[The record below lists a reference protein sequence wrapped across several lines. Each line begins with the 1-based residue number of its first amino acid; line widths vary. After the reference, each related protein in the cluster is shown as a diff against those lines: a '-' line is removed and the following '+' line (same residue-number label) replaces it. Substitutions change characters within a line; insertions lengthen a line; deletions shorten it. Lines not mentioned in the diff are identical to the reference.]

1 MGVKNRVTMFKSRGA
16 KVPSPGPAPKIE
28 HTRPDYGQ
36 IETNMNTLKTLI
48 DINENYINSLSG
60 YIATTQDD
68 INDNIISTTAT
79 DIDDLGITLNE
90 INTMINSLQDSLS
103 STSPVVGKPDGLGFL
118 IKKIEDQ
125 VETFRTSKGTEDRR
139 VGVVP
144 AIWKVNPDAIKRL
157 DDFISTLQPLKTSAK
172 ALERQNMDIG
182 IKVTKL
188 LKNTSKKYTEIQ
200 DYDAKVAAY
209 TTAKSAWDAAVVA
222 ATSGGPAAGPE
233 PTAVPK
239 PIYTTLAWDSK
250 ITDGVNN
257 METKIDDISK
267 LYKQV
272 RNKLTVLWNP
282 GAAGIINTKTTAATT
297 TTTTTTG
304 GPTTTTGGPTT
315 TAATGGPTTSSVSVP
330 VITTTTTPAT
340 PATPDEIAKKAA
352 AIINLL
358 GGYAGDVEGIVKTKG
373 ADTIQEYLDAI
384 NNLCCSVTNPSAAA
398 GTPPVTPPPV
408 TPPPVTPPPV
418 TPPPVTTPAPKPFH
432 LATPLAALSGLATY
446 FTTPRDYGAP
456 YLFNCIND
464 LYNILNAAVPS
475 ANSDAVA
482 ELLDLKNYLDTTKAP
497 PQNTYLPVKVYTHL
511 YKCLYLLSRDRE
523 PPLAEY
529 GPEYDNL
536 EIIIKYIRLIINE
549 IDIDKIA
556 LANSQGY
563 PNYDLIGGAKKKG
576 LRRSRKAER
585 VHKFEKDSEM

>member
-16 KVPSPGPAPKIE
+16 RTPSPGPAPKIE

-60 YIATTQDD
+60 YIATNQDD

-304 GPTTTTGGPTT
+304 GPTTT
-315 TAATGGPTTSSVSVP
+315 AATGGPTTSSVSVP

-358 GGYAGDVEGIVKTKG
+358 GGYAGDVEEIVKTKG

-384 NNLCCSVTNPSAAA
+384 NNLCCSVTNPSSTS
-398 GTPPVTPPPV
+398 GTPPVTTSGTPPV
-408 TPPPVTPPPV
+408 
-418 TPPPVTTPAPKPFH
+418 APKPFTTTGP
-432 LATPLAALSGLATY
+432 LPATFPTITTY
-446 FTTPRDYGAP
+446 FPVDPTIPKPADYVSAA
-456 YLFNCIND
+456 ITA
-464 LYNILNAAVPS
+464 LYTDVVPIS
-475 ANSDAVA
+475 PIANSDAMA
-482 ELLDLKNYLDTTKAP
+482 ELDAL
-497 PQNTYLPVKVYTHL
+497 NTYLAANTNSYEYPPIYTYVYHI
-511 YKCLYLLSRDRE
+511 LYLLSRDRE
-523 PPLAEY
+523 TIKDINS
-529 GPEYDNL
+529 PEYITI
-536 EIIIKYIRLIINE
+536 ERIINYLSRFL
-549 IDIDKIA
+549 DGVNTDKIA
-556 LANSQGY
+556 SFGATIVGY
-563 PNYDLIGGAKKKG
+563 DSKGGAKKKG
-576 LRRSRKAER
+576 LRRSRKASKKGPES
-585 VHKFEKDSEM
+585 DSD